1 MFLLRNKNDDRYED
15 GVGDVSGSGGHK
27 RDVSWNKGVLLYL
40 DDVQEVKDALQDRS
54 DRMGG
59 K

>member
-1 MFLLRNKNDDRYED
+1 MFPRRDDRYED
-15 GVGDVSGSGGHK
+15 GQGDVSGSGGHK
-27 RDVSWNKGVLLYL
+27 RDVSWNSRFAK
-40 DDVQEVKDALQDRS
+40 DDVQEVKDALQDQS